1 MKHVSLES
9 VHPHDWRIVKR
20 KALVK
25 KIITI
30 AEKAKAPIQEIHI
43 SPAYGSVYIE
53 VGLGRWHEEYECFDD
68 FRTIRIADHERTSN
82 DHSYPDVNVYD
93 AHSFQ
98 QALSAI
104 IEICTQATGATA

>member
-9 VHPHDWRIVKR
+9 VHPHDWRNVKR

-25 KIITI
+25 KIVAI

-53 VGLGRWHEEYECFDD
+53 IGLGCWDEEYECFHD

-82 DHSYPDVNVYD
+82 GHAYPDVNVYD
-93 AHSFQ
+93 EHSFQ
-98 QALSAI
+98 HAMPAI
-104 IEICTQATGATA
+104 IEICMQATGATA